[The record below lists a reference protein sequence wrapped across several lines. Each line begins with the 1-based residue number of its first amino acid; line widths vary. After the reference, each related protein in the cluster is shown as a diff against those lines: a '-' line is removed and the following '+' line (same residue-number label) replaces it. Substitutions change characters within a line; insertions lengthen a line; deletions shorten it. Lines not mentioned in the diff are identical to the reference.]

1 MVAGSERYT
10 MVIESQVP
18 RVRVAQSGEA
28 PRVDDRAVLSVGFVN
43 NMPDA
48 AFDDT
53 YRQFT
58 GLLDAGVHD
67 FSINLRGYYL
77 PSLERNAS
85 ARRGASFP
93 YEDVASL
100 YADPPDALIVTGTE
114 PRSPELDAEPFWDEL
129 ARLLRWAEATVP
141 STILSC
147 LASHAAALAL
157 DGIAR
162 RPLPQKQSGVFAQE
176 VDAEHPLGRG
186 LDRVVALPHSRY
198 NDIPA
203 SALNSRYRLL
213 VASPISGWS
222 VATRQSDGRIIVLL
236 QGHPEYG
243 RLTLLKEYRRDVR
256 RFFSG
261 TRSTHPAIPRDY
273 LDAAGV
279 ELLEGFRSRCEGR
292 PIAPLDEFPYEQAAA
307 HVPFGWEH
315 ASQRLFSNWITD
327 AATRSAPVAS

>member
-1 MVAGSERYT
+1 

-18 RVRVAQSGEA
+18 KVRVSRGGSARQVA
-28 PRVDDRAVLSVGFVN
+28 DRAVLTVGFVN

-53 YRQFT
+53 YRQFAS
-58 GLLDAGVHD
+58 LLDAGAHD

-77 PSLERNAS
+77 PSVPRNES
-85 ARRGASFP
+85 ARQAASFH

-100 YADPPDALIVTGTE
+100 YADPPDALIVTGLE
-114 PRSPELDAEPFWDEL
+114 PRAAELDAEPFWDEL
-129 ARLLRWAEATVP
+129 AHLLRWAEETVP

-157 DGIAR
+157 DDISR
-162 RPLPQKQSGVFAQE
+162 RPLPEKQSGVFAQE
-176 VDAEHPLGRG
+176 VDADHPLGSG
-186 LDRVVALPHSRY
+186 IDRVVMLPHSRY

-203 SALNSRYRLL
+203 SALNARYRLV
-213 VASPISGWS
+213 VASPLSGWS
-222 VATRQSDGRIIVLL
+222 VATRQSEGRIIVLL

-256 RFFSG
+256 RFFTG
-261 TRSTHPAIPRDY
+261 TQATHPAIPRDY

-279 ELLEGFRSRCEGR
+279 ELLESFRSTCQRR
-292 PIAPLDEFPYEQAAA
+292 AIAPIEEFPYEEAAT
-307 HVPFGWEH
+307 HVLFGWEQP
-315 ASQRLFSNWITD
+315 SQRLFSNWITD
-327 AATRSAPVAS
+327 AATRSASVAS

>member
-18 RVRVAQSGEA
+18 RVGVSDSGSA
-28 PRVDDRAVLSVGFVN
+28 RRGGDRDVLTVGFVN

-53 YRQFT
+53 YRQFSR
-58 GLLDAGVHD
+58 LLGAGAHG

-77 PSLERNAS
+77 PNVPRNES
-85 ARRGASFP
+85 ARRAASFH

-100 YADPPDALIVTGTE
+100 YANPPDALIVTGLE
-114 PRSPELDAEPFWDEL
+114 PRCADLNAEPFWEDL
-129 ARLLRWAEATVP
+129 AHLLRWAEATVP
-141 STILSC
+141 TTILSC

-157 DGIAR
+157 DGISR
-162 RPLPQKQSGVFAQE
+162 QPLPSKQSGVFEQE

-186 LDRVVALPHSRY
+186 LDRVVRLPHSRY

-203 SALNSRYRLL
+203 SALNARYRLV
-213 VASPISGWS
+213 VASPLSGWS
-222 VATRQSDGRIIVLL
+222 VATRQSDGRVFVLL

-261 TRSTHPAIPRDY
+261 TQSSHPAIPLDY
-273 LDAAGV
+273 LDADGV
-279 ELLEGFRSRCEGR
+279 ELLESFRSTCESR
-292 PIAPLDEFPYEQAAA
+292 PNAPVDGFPYEEAAE
-307 HVPFGWEH
+307 HVPFGWEQS
-315 ASQRLFSNWITD
+315 SQRLFSNWIID
-327 AATRSAPVAS
+327 AATRCALVGS